1 MKRTLLIF
9 LVLLFITVSVFSEE
23 RTLIDF
29 TEIGDPNENDPD
41 NQVTIVG
48 KTHHRRTLIDF
59 SDSAESMDLSPESQ
73 KEMQVSLAL
82 DRWEIELAS
91 SSQTVQNMRQSQTK
105 SVTSSQY
112 GQVLGARIHFPEQ
125 PYNSWAIIQPPFEI
139 PAYAVPTVI
148 DPESER
154 PKELTKEEIAELNDS
169 NPDVETPDDEGWED
183 MNSKF
188 NGYGVLKNV
197 DVIKSMSMNVYGT
210 NYPHSCA
217 VRIKNAVGEERD
229 LFMGPLNFDGWR
241 ELTWVNPNYIEDVRD
256 RTLRTQPLYPY
267 ATPHIKLMGI
277 IIYRDGSNLGGD
289 FVVYFRDISVIYDK
303 AVLTYDRDIDDEE
316 AWGIMEERE
325 AARKLAEQERVG
337 DIQLLRYLEERKM
350 HRDEDVTDTEE

>member
-1 MKRTLLIF
+1 MKRTLIIFLIF
-9 LVLLFITVSVFSEE
+9 LFITVSIFSEE

-29 TEIGDPNENDPD
+29 TEIGDPNINNPD

-48 KTHHRRTLIDF
+48 KTHHRRTLLDF
-59 SDSAESMDLSPESQ
+59 SNTAESMDLSPESL

-91 SSQTVQNMRQSQTK
+91 SSQTVTNMRQSETK
-105 SVTSSQY
+105 SVLSNMY
-112 GQVLGARIHFPEQ
+112 GQVLGARIHFPDA
-125 PYNSWAIIQPPFEI
+125 PYNSWAIIKPPFEI
-139 PAYAVPTVI
+139 PAYSTPTVI

-154 PKELTKEEIAELNDS
+154 PRALTKEELAQLNAQ
-169 NPDVETPDDEGWED
+169 NPDVETPDDEGYED

-197 DVIKSMSMNVYGT
+197 DIIKSISMWVYGT

-229 LFMGPLNFDGWR
+229 LFLGPLNFDGWR
-241 ELTWVNPNYIEDVRD
+241 ELTWVNPNYIEDVSD
-256 RTLRTQPLYPY
+256 RSLRSQPLYPY

-277 IIYRDGSNLGGD
+277 IVYRDGANIGGD
-289 FVVYFRDISVIYDK
+289 FVVYFKDITVVYDR

-316 AWGIMEERE
+316 AWGIMDERE
-325 AARKLAEQERVG
+325 DARKLAEQQRVG
-337 DIQLLRYLEERKM
+337 DIQLLRYLEQQKM
-350 HRDEDVTDTEE
+350 HRDEEVTTTE